1 VIFRTEL
8 SVCPANARQQDAGTS
23 GTRLAK
29 STDNIFT
36 RKERPMPGPAGAYAV
51 AIFAMLLSASAA
63 VAVVFTVRH
72 LDPPEVS
79 PPSQAGHIKAA
90 A

>member
-1 VIFRTEL
+1 
-8 SVCPANARQQDAGTS
+8 
-23 GTRLAK
+23 
-29 STDNIFT
+29 
-36 RKERPMPGPAGAYAV
+36 MPGPAGAYAV

-79 PPSQAGHIKAA
+79 RPAQEAHIKAA